1 MMETLYSC
9 TLTEYKLH
17 YALHTSQIINR
28 KLVVGLKLL
37 GRKTRPFYVSN
48 KFLEAFKNA
57 WDAHATFEHNKQL
70 DSLYHDLKYRSSCDL
85 HNNLQHCQSKH
96 SNWI

>member
-1 MMETLYSC
+1 METLYSC